1 MANPTFGY
9 LASITPSANSK
20 TILHTADPGKLVEG
34 KLTITHKNPF
44 PTRVRVGVGIG
55 DVTNFN
61 PSSFIIYDYIIAEGE
76 SYETDSIFYANN
88 QNLVVESDK
97 DNTSFIIQGQMLDDP
112 TAQSGFVNSIKTLS
126 NTNTDLVLYTVPSG
140 EEATVNI
147 FITNQGADPAKIRL
161 GVSTEN
167 QVTLGSSEYLE
178 YNFDI
183 NPRQTYQR
191 TDIKVRGDQSVV
203 VWSNKP
209 EVAFA
214 AYAKFNYSI
223 ITTDLSLAGSLTVGT
238 TVDIGSHLAVGGN
251 SDVTGKLTVSA
262 GSDITGST
270 DVRGSI
276 TAYDSNAVQKYSLSN
291 QTGLISTQGSIT
303 STAGISTSGTLAV
316 GANKFSVNPTTGET
330 TINGNLTGTS
340 GSFSSNLDLLN
351 NKVTNLAEPTDVTDA
366 VNRRYV
372 DSKITAFSIAL
383 G

>member
-44 PTRVRVGVGIG
+44 PTRVRVGVGVG
-55 DVTNFN
+55 DVTNFD

-76 SYETDSIFYANN
+76 SYETDSIYYANN

-126 NTNTDLVLYTVPSG
+126 NTDDDLVLYTVPSG
-140 EEATVNI
+140 EEANVNI
-147 FITNQGADPAKIRL
+147 FVTNQGSDPAKIRL

-167 QVTLGSSEYLE
+167 QITLGASEYLE

-203 VWSNKP
+203 VWSNDP
-209 EVAFA
+209 GVAFA

-238 TVDIGSHLAVGGN
+238 TVDIGSNLTVGGS
-251 SDVTGKLTVSA
+251 SDITGKLTVSA
-262 GSDITGST
+262 GSDITGTT
-270 DVRGSI
+270 DIRGSVI
-276 TAYDSNAVQKYSLSN
+276 GYDDTSTQKFSLSS

-303 STAGISTSGTLAV
+303 STSGISTSGTLAV

-351 NKVTNLAEPTDVTDA
+351 NKVTNLAEPTDKTDA

>member
-126 NTNTDLVLYTVPSG
+126 NTNDDLVLYTVPSG

-147 FITNQGADPAKIRL
+147 FITNQGSDPAKIRV

-167 QVTLGSSEYLE
+167 QIILGPSEYLE

-203 VWSNKP
+203 VWSNDP
-209 EVAFA
+209 GVAFA

-238 TVDIGSHLAVGGN
+238 TVDIGSNLTVGGS
-251 SDVTGKLTVSA
+251 SDITGKLTVSG
-262 GSDITGST
+262 GSDITGTT
-270 DVRGSI
+270 DIRGSVI
-276 TAYDSNAVQKYSLSN
+276 GYDDTSVQKFSLSN

-303 STAGISTSGTLAV
+303 STTGISTSGTLAV

-351 NKVTNLAEPTDVTDA
+351 NKVTNLAEPTDQTDA

>member
-1 MANPTFGY
+1 MSNPTFGY
-9 LASITPSANSK
+9 LGSIIPSANSK
-20 TILHTADPGKLVEG
+20 TVLHTADPGKLVEG

-44 PTRVRVGVGIG
+44 PTRVRVGVGLG
-55 DVTNFN
+55 TVTNFD
-61 PSSFIIYDYIIAEGE
+61 PSSFIIYDHIIAEGE
-76 SYETDSIFYANN
+76 SYETDSIFYADS

-97 DNTSFIIQGQMLDDP
+97 ENTSFIIQGQMLDDP
-112 TAQSGFVNSIKTLS
+112 TGKSGFVNSLRTGSNIKT
-126 NTNTDLVLYTVPSG
+126 DQVLYTVPSG
-140 EEATVNI
+140 EEANVNL
-147 FITNQGADPAKIRL
+147 FITNQGSDPAKVRL

-167 QVTLGSSEYLE
+167 AITLDSSEYME
-178 YNFDI
+178 YHLDI

-238 TVDIGSHLAVGGN
+238 TVDIGTNLTVGGT
-251 SDVTGKLTVSA
+251 SDVTGKLTVSG
-262 GSDITGST
+262 GSDITGGI
-270 DVRGSI
+270 DLRGAV
-276 TAYDSNAVQKYSLSN
+276 TAYDTNNVQKYSLSN
-291 QTGLISTQGSIT
+291 ETGLISTQGSIT
-303 STAGISTSGTLAV
+303 STTGISTSGTLAV
-316 GANKFSVNPTTGET
+316 GANKFSVNATTGET

-351 NKVTNLAEPTDVTDA
+351 NKVTNLAEPTDQTDA

>member
-44 PTRVRVGVGIG
+44 PTRVRVGVGVG
-55 DVTNFN
+55 DVTNFD

-76 SYETDSIFYANN
+76 SYETDSIYYANN

-126 NTNTDLVLYTVPSG
+126 NTDDDLVLYTVPSG
-140 EEATVNI
+140 EEANVNI
-147 FITNQGADPAKIRL
+147 FVTNQGSDPAKIRL

-167 QVTLGSSEYLE
+167 QITLGASEYLE

-203 VWSNKP
+203 VWSNDP
-209 EVAFA
+209 GVAFA

-238 TVDIGSHLAVGGN
+238 TVDIGSNITVGGN
-251 SDVTGKLTVSA
+251 SDVTGKLTVSG
-262 GSDITGST
+262 GSDITGTT
-270 DVRGSI
+270 DVRGSVI
-276 TAYDSNAVQKYSLSN
+276 GYDDTSTQKFSLSS
-291 QTGLISTQGSIT
+291 QTGLISTQGSI
-303 STAGISTSGTLAV
+303 SSVGGISTSGTLEV
-316 GANKFSVNPTTGET
+316 GANKFTVDPTT
-330 TINGNLTGTS
+330 GNLTGTS

-351 NKVTNLAEPTDVTDA
+351 NKVTNLAEPTDKTDA

>member
-1 MANPTFGY
+1 MTNPTFGY
-9 LASITPSANSK
+9 LGSITPSANQK
-20 TILHTADPGKLVEG
+20 VVLHTADAGKLVEG
-34 KLTITHKNPF
+34 KLTVTHKNPF
-44 PTRVRVGVGIG
+44 PTRIRVGVSSGTL
-55 DVTNFN
+55 DSFD
-61 PSSFIIYDYIIAEGE
+61 PSAYIIYDQILAEGE
-76 SYETDSIFYANN
+76 SYESADIYYANN

-126 NTNTDLVLYTVPSG
+126 NTDDDLVLYTVPSG
-140 EEATVNI
+140 EEANVNI
-147 FITNQGADPAKIRL
+147 FVTNQGSDPAKIRL

-167 QVTLGSSEYLE
+167 QITLGASEYLE

-203 VWSNKP
+203 VWSNDP
-209 EVAFA
+209 GVAFA

-238 TVDIGSHLAVGGN
+238 TVDIGSNLTVGGN

-262 GSDITGST
+262 GSDITGTT
-270 DVRGSI
+270 DIRGSVI
-276 TAYDSNAVQKYSLSN
+276 GYDDTSTQKFSLSS

-303 STAGISTSGTLAV
+303 STSGISTSGTLAV

-351 NKVTNLAEPTDVTDA
+351 NKVTNLAEPTDKTDA